1 METINYDECPEGAES
16 MLSKYRIARHDV
28 TEDRRAELVVYFET
42 MLTHC
47 RSDAPGRFTVNG
59 VTVTFTGHD
68 AAANFLRC
76 FR

>member
-1 METINYDECPEGAES
+1 METINYDECPEDAES

-28 TEDRRAELVVYFET
+28 TEDRRTELVVYFET

-47 RSDAPGRFTVNG
+47 PADAPGRFTENG

-68 AAANFLRC
+68 AAGNLLHHYR
-76 FR
+76 